1 MRVLASSELYLKENK
16 DKVFF
21 IENGKEE
28 TTVIKSIDEVLSLL
42 DKGWEVAEEREGSF
56 LMLRRART

>member
-1 MRVLASSELYLKENK
+1 MLASSDLYLKAKK

-42 DKGWEVAEEREGSF
+42 DKGWEVAEEREDSF
-56 LMLRRART
+56 LMRRCS